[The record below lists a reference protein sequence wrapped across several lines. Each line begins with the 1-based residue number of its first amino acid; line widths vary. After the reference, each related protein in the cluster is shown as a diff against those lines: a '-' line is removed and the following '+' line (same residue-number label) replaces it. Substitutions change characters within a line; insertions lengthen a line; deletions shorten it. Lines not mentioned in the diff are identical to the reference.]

1 VASIFVENIVVEFP
15 IYGTERSWR
24 KDLLSRTRLSGIGA
38 GAIRHSGEGNK
49 HITVRAIDGID
60 LVAEHGDRLGL
71 IGANGAG
78 KSTLLRALA
87 GVYRPLSGRVTV
99 EGEVSP
105 LFDVMP
111 GLDFDDTGYE
121 NIVTCGMFL
130 GMSHAEAVHK
140 IPEIEAFSELGE
152 YLSLPVRTY
161 SAGMMTR
168 FGFAIATSLHPEILL
183 LDEGLSAGDAR
194 FAERAARRIEELI
207 GRSSILVLA
216 THSDAMVRQM
226 CNKAVLM
233 DKGRVVARGTVDHV
247 LTIYHGETA
256 SHATATAG

>member
-1 VASIFVENIVVEFP
+1 MASIVVENIVVEFP
-15 IYGTERSWR
+15 IYGAERSWR
-24 KDLLSRTRLSGIGA
+24 HDLLIRARSGIGA
-38 GAIRHSGEGNK
+38 GAIRRAADGGRK
-49 HITVRAIDGID
+49 IAVRAIDGID

-87 GVYRPLSGRVTV
+87 GVYRPVSGEIVV
-99 EGEVSP
+99 DGEVSP

-121 NIVTCGMFL
+121 NIVTCAMFL
-130 GMSHAEAVHK
+130 GMSHAEAVRK
-140 IPEIEAFSELGE
+140 IPEIAEFCELGE

-168 FGFAIATSLHPEILL
+168 FGFAIATSIHPEILL
-183 LDEGLSAGDAR
+183 LDEGLAAGDAR
-194 FAERAARRIEELI
+194 FAERATRRIETLI

-216 THSDAMVRQM
+216 THSDSLLRQM
-226 CNKAVLM
+226 CTKALLI
-233 DKGRVVARGTVDHV
+233 DQGRVVARGPVDDV
-247 LTIYHGETA
+247 LAIYHGESAPAAAA
-256 SHATATAG
+256 SAG

>member
-1 VASIFVENIVVEFP
+1 MASIVVENIVVEFP
-15 IYGTERSWR
+15 IYGAERSWR
-24 KDLLSRTRLSGIGA
+24 RDLLTRARSGIGA
-38 GAIRHSGEGNK
+38 GAIRRAADGSRHV
-49 HITVRAIDGID
+49 TVRAIDAVD

-87 GVYRPLSGRVTV
+87 GVYRPVSGRIVV
-99 EGEVSP
+99 DGDVSP

-121 NIVTCGMFL
+121 NIVTCGMLL

-140 IPEIEAFSELGE
+140 IPEIEEFCELGE

-168 FGFAIATSLHPEILL
+168 FGFAIATSIHPEILL
-183 LDEGLSAGDAR
+183 LDEGLAAGDAR
-194 FAERAARRIEELI
+194 FAERAARRIEALI

-216 THSDAMVRQM
+216 THSDALLRQM
-226 CNKAVLM
+226 CTKAVLM
-233 DKGRVVARGTVDHV
+233 DKGRIVARGTVDDV
-247 LTIYHGETA
+247 LAIYHGEIAVPATA
-256 SHATATAG
+256 SAE